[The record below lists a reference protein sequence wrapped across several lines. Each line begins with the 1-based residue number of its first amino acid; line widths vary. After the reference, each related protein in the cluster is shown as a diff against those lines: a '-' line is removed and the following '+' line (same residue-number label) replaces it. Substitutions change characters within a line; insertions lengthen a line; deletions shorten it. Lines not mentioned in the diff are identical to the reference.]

1 MNGNDVFNGSQNVLH
16 VVVNELSPA
25 IIASRLR
32 FIPLF
37 AGETL
42 CACLEFYG
50 CPYTGTLHLTRLLSH
65 NSIAS

>member
-1 MNGNDVFNGSQNVLH
+1 MNGNDVFNGSQNVRD
-16 VVVNELSPA
+16 VVLNLLAPA

-50 CPYTGTLHLTRLLSH
+50 CPYTGTLHLTRLLSSH
-65 NSIAS
+65 TR